1 MIFPLCYNSADLGG
15 DLMNFNKDKVFK
27 ITRIFTKVSWNLM
40 LIFLAFCLIGLSF
53 AGGVG
58 AGYFASLVKDEP
70 IRSYDSMKKDI
81 YNYEETS
88 ELYFSNN
95 VYLGKLRSDLDREEV
110 KISDVSQHVI
120 DAIIATEDEDFYEHS
135 GVVPKAILRAIIQEF
150 TNSSVKTGG
159 STLTQQLIKNQI
171 LTNEVS
177 FERKAKEI
185 MIALRLERFFEK
197 DEILEA
203 YLNVVP
209 FGRNSSGRNIAGVQ
223 TAAQGIFGVD
233 AKDLN
238 LPQAAYIAGLPQSP
252 FGYTP
257 FTRTGEIKEDISPS
271 LNRMK
276 TVLNRML
283 TAGYITEKEYKEAL
297 TYDIKKNLIP
307 PKLNP
312 VEKYPWLTFEI
323 EDRAK
328 KILLK
333 ILAEKDGYTQE
344 DLQKDDN
351 LYNEYYMKADKN
363 LRQNGYRIYSTI
375 DKDVYDKMQE
385 TKNNYK
391 YYGNDKPEKVKDPD
405 TDAIVKVM
413 EPVEVGAIL
422 IDNDTG
428 AIISF
433 VGGRDHERQQLNHAT
448 KGLRSNGS
456 TMKPLLVYGPAIE
469 LGLFHP
475 GSVIPD
481 VPLSIK
487 AGPGIW
493 EPKNYGEGYHGLT
506 SARYALAKSYNIPA
520 AKIYASI
527 IDKNPVQY
535 LEKMGFSSLT
545 AGDRSHLSMALGAL
559 DRGVTIE
566 ENVNAFATFANSG
579 KFVDAYM
586 IEKIETKDGEIIY
599 QHNPEPVEVFT
610 PQTSYLMIDMMR
622 DVLTQGTATSVPGKL
637 KFRSDWAGKTGTS
650 QDYKDSWFVASN
662 TKVTFGLWMGYDTPK
677 PLEKSYKGYS
687 YAQRNQKLWAE
698 LINSVYDVKPEIVET
713 TERFNMPSGI
723 VRRSYC
729 AVSGKLPSELCQKA
743 GLVQSDL
750 YIAKYAPKEV
760 DNSLIQGS
768 YVVIGDKYYK
778 APEDFSE
785 EFTTKGIMLNPEFLK
800 SKGLEDVK
808 DVSYLIPKRDAWKNI
823 IIPEKDNVVDNGKS
837 PSPLGKVYLN
847 GNILTWDNHQDSD
860 IVGYRI
866 YKANG
871 PSEPFNKVASIP
883 RSSKPSFQVANGNA
897 IYYVTAVDVLGK
909 ESSPSKEISVES
921 KNDDKDNVIPIDDT
935 DSDSPK
941 KSVNDKKIPDPMDKI
956 N

>member
-1 MIFPLCYNSADLGG
+1 MSL
-15 DLMNFNKDKVFK
+15 NKDKIYK
-27 ITRIFTKVSWNLM
+27 ITRICTKVSWNLA
-40 LIFLAFCLIGLSF
+40 LIFIVFCLVGLSF

-70 IRSYDSMKKDI
+70 VRSYDSMKKDI

-95 VYLGKLRSDLDREEV
+95 KYLGKLRSDLDREETQ
-110 KISDVSQHVI
+110 IADVSKYAI
-120 DAIIATEDEDFYEHS
+120 DAVIATEDANFYEHS
-135 GVVPKAILRAIIQEF
+135 GVVPKSILRAIFQEF

-185 MIALRLERFFEK
+185 MLALRLEQFFKK

-209 FGRNSSGRNIAGVQ
+209 FGRNSSGRNIAGIQ

-257 FTRTGEIKEDISPS
+257 FTRNGEIKEDITPS

-283 TAGYITEKEYKEAL
+283 TTGYITKKEYDEAL
-297 TYDIKKNLIP
+297 KFDIKAHFIP
-307 PKLNP
+307 PKPNT
-312 VEKYPWLTFEI
+312 VQKYPWLTFEI

-328 KILLK
+328 NILSE
-333 ILAEKDGYTQE
+333 ILAEKDGYSQE
-344 DLQKDDN
+344 DLKNDKN

-375 DKDVYDKMQE
+375 DQDVYDRMQKV
-385 TKNNYK
+385 KNSYK
-391 YYGNDKPEKVKDPD
+391 YYGNDKAETVKDSD
-405 TDAIVKVM
+405 TGKNIKIM
-413 EPVEVGAIL
+413 QPVEVGAIL

-433 VGGRDHERQQLNHAT
+433 VGGRNHERSQINHAT
-448 KGLRSNGS
+448 NGLRSNGS
-456 TMKPLLVYGPAIE
+456 TMKPLLVYGPAID
-469 LGLFHP
+469 LGLFSP

-481 VPLSIK
+481 VPLKIK
-487 AGPGIW
+487 AGPSIW
-493 EPKNYGEGYHGLT
+493 EPKNYGEGYHGLV

-520 AKIYASI
+520 AKVYSSI
-527 IDKNPVQY
+527 VNNDPVQY

-545 AGDRSHLSMALGAL
+545 KGDRGHLSMALGAM

-566 ENVNAFATFANSG
+566 ENVNAYATFANEG
-579 KFVDAYM
+579 KFIDAYM
-586 IEKIETKDGEIIY
+586 IEKIETKDGEVIY
-599 QHNPEPVEVFT
+599 QHKTKPVEVFS
-610 PQTSYLMIDMMR
+610 PQASYLVVDMMR
-622 DVLTQGTATSVPGKL
+622 DVVTQGTAAGVPSKL
-637 KFRSDWAGKTGTS
+637 KFKSDWAGKTGTS

-662 TKVTFGLWMGYDTPK
+662 PKVTFGLWMGYDTPK

-698 LINSVYDVKPEIVET
+698 LVNSVYDVNPKIIET
-713 TERFNMPSGI
+713 SERFEMPGGI
-723 VRRSYC
+723 VRKSYC
-729 AVSGKLPSELCQKA
+729 SVSGKLPSALCSRA

-750 YIAKYAPKEV
+750 YIAKYAPTEV
-760 DNSLIQGS
+760 DNSLIEGS
-768 YVVIGDKYYK
+768 YVVVDGKYYK
-778 APEDFSE
+778 APEDFSA
-785 EFTTKGIMLNPEFLK
+785 EFTTKGVMLNPEFLK
-800 SKGLEDVK
+800 SKGLEDVV
-808 DVSYLIPKRDAWKNI
+808 DPSYLIPKSGAWRNI
-823 IIPEKDNVVDNGKS
+823 IIPQKDNVVDNGKH
-837 PSPLGKVYLN
+837 PNPI
-847 GNILTWDNHQDSD
+847 GNVQLKENVLTWENNQDSD

-871 PSEPFNKVASIP
+871 PSEPFTQIASI
-883 RSSKPSFQVANGNA
+883 SKKANPSFQVSNTQAT
-897 IYYVTAVDVLGK
+897 YYITAVDVLGN
-909 ESSPSKEISVES
+909 ESSPSNEVSVSSEQNS
-921 KNDDKDNVIPIDDT
+921 NSLDQNINSGNGT
-935 DSDSPK
+935 NSGLQPK
-941 KSVNDKKIPDPMDKI
+941 K
-956 N
+956 

>member
-1 MIFPLCYNSADLGG
+1 MINPLCYNYADLGG
-15 DLMNFNKDKVFK
+15 INMNVNKDKFYK
-27 ITRIFTKVSWNLM
+27 ITRIFTKVSWNLA
-40 LIFLAFCLIGLSF
+40 LIFIVCCLIGLSF

-81 YNYEETS
+81 YNYEETT
-88 ELYFSNN
+88 ELYFSANK
-95 VYLGKLRSDLDREEV
+95 YLGKLRSDLDREET
-110 KISDVSQHVI
+110 KITNVSQHVI
-120 DAIIATEDEDFYEHS
+120 DAVIATEDENFYEHS
-135 GVVPKAILRAIIQEF
+135 GVVPKSILRAIFQEF

-177 FERKAKEI
+177 FDRKAKEI

-209 FGRNSSGRNIAGVQ
+209 FGRNSSGRNIAGIQ
-223 TAAQGIFGVD
+223 TAAQGIFGID

-257 FTRTGEIKEDISPS
+257 FTSSGELKDDISPS

-276 TVLNRML
+276 IVLNRML
-283 TAGYITEKEYKEAL
+283 EEGYITESELKEAL
-297 TYDIKKNLIP
+297 KYDIKADFILAKPNI
-307 PKLNP
+307 
-312 VEKYPWLTFEI
+312 VEKYPYLTFEI

-328 KILLK
+328 KILLE
-333 ILAEKDGYTQE
+333 ILAEKDGYSAE
-344 DLQKDDN
+344 DLQNDKN

-363 LRQNGYRIYSTI
+363 LRQNGYRIYTTI

-385 TKNNYK
+385 VKNSYK
-391 YYGNDKPEKVKDPD
+391 YYGSDKAVKVKDPD
-405 TDAIVKVM
+405 TSELKTVM

-422 IDNDTG
+422 IDNDSG

-433 VGGRDHERQQLNHAT
+433 IGGRDHERQQLNHAT

-481 VPLSIK
+481 VPLKLK
-487 AGPGIW
+487 AGPSIW

-520 AKIYASI
+520 AKIYSSI
-527 IDKNPVQY
+527 ITKDPAQY

-545 AGDRSHLSMALGAL
+545 TGDKSHLSMALGAL

-566 ENVNAFATFANSG
+566 ENVNAYATFANGG
-579 KFVDAYM
+579 KFIDAYM
-586 IEKIETKDGEIIY
+586 IEKIETKDGEVIY
-599 QHNPEPVEVFT
+599 QHDPKPVEVFS
-610 PQTSYLMIDMMR
+610 PQASYLTLDMMR
-622 DVLTQGTATSVPGKL
+622 DVLTQGTAAGVPSKL
-637 KFRSDWAGKTGTS
+637 KFKSDWAGKTGTS

-662 TKVTFGLWMGYDTPK
+662 PKITFGVWMGYDTPK

-698 LINSVYDVKPEIVET
+698 LMNAVDDVNSEIVET
-713 TERFNMPSGI
+713 SERFEMPGGI

-729 AVSGKLPSELCQKA
+729 ATSGLVPSPLCEKA
-743 GLVQSDL
+743 GLVRSD
-750 YIAKYAPKEV
+750 YYVAKYAPQEV
-760 DNSLIQGS
+760 DNSLIEGS
-768 YVVIGDKYYK
+768 YVVIDNKYYK
-778 APEDFSE
+778 TTDGVPE
-785 EFTTKGIMLNPEFLK
+785 EFSKKGVMLNPEFLN
-800 SKGLEDVK
+800 SKGLEDVQNI
-808 DVSYLIPKRDAWKNI
+808 SYLIPDSWSNI
-823 IIPEKDNVVDNGKS
+823 IVPEKTIVSDDGKA
-837 PSPLGKVYLN
+837 PSSVHNLKMN
-847 GNILTWDNHQDSD
+847 GNILTWDNNQESD
-860 IVGYRI
+860 IVGYRV

-871 PSEPFNKVASIP
+871 LSEPFNKVASISL
-883 RSSKPSFQVANGNA
+883 SSERSFQISNSDAV
-897 IYYVTAVDVLGK
+897 YYVTAVDVSGN
-909 ESSPSKEISVES
+909 ESGPSKQISISTSNEDIIPV
-921 KNDDKDNVIPIDDT
+921 DDSTSNN
-935 DSDSPK
+935 S
-941 KSVNDKKIPDPMDKI
+941 I